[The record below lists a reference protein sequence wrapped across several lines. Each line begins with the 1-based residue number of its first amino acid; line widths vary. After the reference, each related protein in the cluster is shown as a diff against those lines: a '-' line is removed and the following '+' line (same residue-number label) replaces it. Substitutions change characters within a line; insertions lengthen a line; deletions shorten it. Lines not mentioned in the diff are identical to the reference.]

1 MLSAR
6 TLGGM
11 VLALAVTACHAAEV
25 RTAAAP
31 KLAAEPA
38 PAQAQ
43 APRVDLERFRPDV
56 DRLLAEALARGQSWQ
71 LLSGLCTTAPKRLS
85 GSVGAEKAVQ
95 WAAQAMRDAGLAV
108 RLEPVM
114 VPRWERGELE
124 SLLELDA
131 AGAPRGSFPIL
142 ALGGSVATAPGGVS
156 AEVIS
161 VTSFDE
167 LRARAAEARGK
178 IVLLNRPMDPGQHD
192 CFAAYGGA
200 VDQRG
205 RGASEA
211 AKAGARAVLVRS
223 MTMALD
229 DHPHTGAMRYENGV
243 EPIPAAAISTRA
255 ADALAARLAAGE
267 RVRLN
272 LQLSC
277 RTLPD
282 VLSHNVVGDLVGT
295 NPDEIIVVGGHLDA
309 WDVGQGAHDDGAG
322 CVHAL
327 EAVRLIHALGLPHAR
342 TLRVVFFMNEE
353 NGARGADAYYKAHE
367 GELARHVLA
376 VESDAGGFT
385 PRGFSTDAPP
395 DGLALLREIASLLE
409 NAGAATVK
417 PGHGGVDIGPMARAG
432 VPLVGFRPDD
442 ERYFD
447 HHHCERDTLDAVH
460 PRELALGAGA
470 IAGLLHVVANLPEPL
485 PRNPPK
491 PDDAGTR

>member
-1 MLSAR
+1 MLTAR

-11 VLALAVTACHAAEV
+11 VLALAVAACRTEEV
-25 RTAAAP
+25 REVELVDVAHEA
-31 KLAAEPA
+31 A
-38 PAQAQ
+38 PAQRPA
-43 APRVDLERFRPDV
+43 ARLDLERFRPDV
-56 DRLLAEALARGQSWQ
+56 DRLLTEALARGQSWQ
-71 LLSGLCTTAPKRLS
+71 LLSGLCTQAPKRLS

-95 WAAQAMRDAGLAV
+95 WAAQAMRDAGLEMK
-108 RLEPVM
+108 LEPVM

-131 AGAPRGSFPIL
+131 GGAPRGKFPVL
-142 ALGGSVATAPGGVS
+142 ALGGSVATPPGGVS
-156 AEVIS
+156 AEVLV
-161 VTSFDE
+161 VTNFDE
-167 LRARAAEARGK
+167 LRTRAAEARGK

-200 VDQRG
+200 VDQRS

-211 AKAGARAVLVRS
+211 AKVGARAVLVRS

-229 DHPHTGAMRYENGV
+229 DHPHTGALRYEDGV

-255 ADALAARLAAGE
+255 ADALAARIAKGE

-295 NPDEIIVVGGHLDA
+295 NPGEIIVVGGHLDA
-309 WDVGQGAHDDGAG
+309 WDVGHGAHDDGAG

-327 EAVRLIHALGLPHAR
+327 EAVRLIRALGLPHRR

-353 NGARGADAYYKAHE
+353 NGARGAEAYYRAHE

-395 DGLALLREIASLLE
+395 DGLALLREIAALLE
-409 NAGAATVK
+409 NSGATQVK

-485 PRNPPK
+485 PRHSPK
-491 PDDAGTR
+491 ADGAATK

>member
-1 MLSAR
+1 
-6 TLGGM
+6 M
-11 VLALAVTACHAAEV
+11 VLALAVTACHSAEV

-71 LLSGLCTTAPKRLS
+71 LLSGLCTTAPTRLS

-167 LRARAAEARGK
+167 LRARAGEARGK

-229 DHPHTGAMRYENGV
+229 DHPRRHEPGRDHRRRWPSRRLGRRSGRARRRRGLCARARGGA
-243 EPIPAAAISTRA
+243 PDPRA
-255 ADALAARLAAGE
+255 RSPPRAHAAGRVLHE
-267 RVRLN
+267 RGERRARRGRV
-272 LQLSC
+272 LQ
-277 RTLPD
+277 
-282 VLSHNVVGDLVGT
+282 
-295 NPDEIIVVGGHLDA
+295 
-309 WDVGQGAHDDGAG
+309 
-322 CVHAL
+322 
-327 EAVRLIHALGLPHAR
+327 
-342 TLRVVFFMNEE
+342 
-353 NGARGADAYYKAHE
+353 GARG
-367 GELARHVLA
+367 
-376 VESDAGGFT
+376 
-385 PRGFSTDAPP
+385 
-395 DGLALLREIASLLE
+395 
-409 NAGAATVK
+409 
-417 PGHGGVDIGPMARAG
+417 
-432 VPLVGFRPDD
+432 
-442 ERYFD
+442 
-447 HHHCERDTLDAVH
+447 
-460 PRELALGAGA
+460 
-470 IAGLLHVVANLPEPL
+470 
-485 PRNPPK
+485 
-491 PDDAGTR
+491 

>member
-1 MLSAR
+1 
-6 TLGGM
+6 M
-11 VLALAVTACHAAEV
+11 VLALAVAACRTEEV
-25 RTAAAP
+25 REVELVDVAHEA
-31 KLAAEPA
+31 A
-38 PAQAQ
+38 PAQRPA
-43 APRVDLERFRPDV
+43 ARLDLERFRPDV
-56 DRLLAEALARGQSWQ
+56 DRLLTEALARGQSWQ
-71 LLSGLCTTAPKRLS
+71 LLSGLCTQAPRRLS

-95 WAAQAMRDAGLAV
+95 WAAQAMRDAGLEV
-108 RLEPVM
+108 KLEPVM

-131 AGAPRGSFPIL
+131 GGAPRGKFPIL
-142 ALGGSVATAPGGVS
+142 ALGGSVATPPGGVS
-156 AEVIS
+156 AEVLV
-161 VTSFDE
+161 VTNFDE
-167 LRARAAEARGK
+167 LRTRAAEARGK
-178 IVLLNRPMDPGQHD
+178 IVLLNRPMDPGLHD

-200 VDQRG
+200 VDQRS

-211 AKAGARAVLVRS
+211 AKVGARAVLVRS

-229 DHPHTGAMRYENGV
+229 DHPHTGALRYEDGV

-255 ADALAARLAAGE
+255 ADALAARIAKGE

-295 NPDEIIVVGGHLDA
+295 NPGEIIVVGGHLDA
-309 WDVGQGAHDDGAG
+309 WDVGHGAHDDGAG

-327 EAVRLIHALGLPHAR
+327 EAVRLIRALGLPHRR

-353 NGARGADAYYKAHE
+353 NGARGAEAYYRTHE

-395 DGLALLREIASLLE
+395 DAIALLREIAALLE
-409 NAGAATVK
+409 NSGATQVK

-485 PRNPPK
+485 PRHPPK
-491 PDDAGTR
+491 ADGAATK